1 MNFFFWE
8 THNEKFNAYIK
19 WFVFTSF
26 FFNEK
31 NGFFL
36 IIKVMSQFL
45 IKLRYYL
52 FMKHT
57 P

>member
-1 MNFFFWE
+1 MKSLMLILNGLFLLL
-8 THNEKFNAYIK
+8 
-19 WFVFTSF
+19 F

-31 NGFFL
+31 MIFFL

>member
-1 MNFFFWE
+1 M
-8 THNEKFNAYIK
+8 KSLMLIL
-19 WFVFTSF
+19 
-26 FFNEK
+26 
-31 NGFFL
+31 NGLFLLLFFL

-52 FMKHT
+52 FMKRT